1 MAAKLAV
8 TRAPEPAE
16 RASNVMGTV
25 RYLVRFVAIC
35 AAVSVIG
42 SALTFLLVPQ
52 LAAIGSANHGV
63 AAPINLDALPQRSL
77 IYDSKG
83 GVAATLFAD
92 QNRSSV
98 PLSQVPHSVQ
108 AAVLAV
114 EDENFYSHKG
124 INLRATIR
132 ALFTNVSSGEV
143 QQGGSTITMQL
154 IKNSLPAP
162 KRDLERKTQEAVLAW
177 RLEQVMSKNQILE
190 RYLNTVYFGNG
201 AYGVQAAAEVYFGKN
216 VSDLDWPEAALL
228 ASLIRDPRD
237 YDPFT
242 NPSLAIER
250 RHLALQR
257 LVETGNLSQ
266 GEADLYNFTPL
277 PTVPSQ
283 IAEPPRDY
291 FLDQVKQ
298 LLLDDPSFNLGSDYT
313 ERYNAVFEGG
323 LHIYTT
329 LDPTL
334 QTKALDARNGTL
346 PGQDP
351 NGLFV
356 INGASRDVAQD
367 CPQLNDGNGH
377 CRGTIAMVSVDPATG
392 AVRNLVGGPGFD
404 KWKYDLATQATR
416 QPGSSMKAFVLAT
429 ALEQGINVTDTI
441 SGSTCSFPNPQ
452 GTPNPYTQKGESG
465 TETLIK
471 QLASSVNCAFLRL
484 GQIVGI
490 NNVIA
495 QARKM
500 GVTSPLKNVVSFP
513 LGVNDVSPLEMA
525 GAYAAIDNDGVLN
538 APYFIDKIT
547 DSTGKVIYQH
557 TPTPTRV
564 MSEQSARQETVAMQ
578 AVVTSGTG
586 TQAQLPNGRPA
597 AGKTGTT
604 DEHGDAWFIGF
615 TPQLTTAVWMGSP
628 ESVVPMQNV
637 GGINVFGGTFPALVW
652 HNFMAQAMDGL
663 PVVGFTPPGP
673 TPPSK
678 FLALPFENFRNN
690 TPPRSGGTRN
700 TPTTPAPPASPATP
714 APGAPAPAPTA
725 GGNGN
730 GNGNGNGR
738 GNGNGGGG
746 P

>member
-1 MAAKLAV
+1 LLA
-8 TRAPEPAE
+8 RAPEWAG
-16 RASNVMGTV
+16 RASNVMDTV

-35 AAVSVIG
+35 AAVAVIG
-42 SALTFLLVPQ
+42 TALTFLLVPQ
-52 LAAIGSANHGV
+52 LAAIGSANRGV
-63 AAPINLDALPQRSL
+63 AGPVNLDALPQRSL

-83 GVAATLFAD
+83 NVEATLFAD

-98 PLSQVPHSVQ
+98 PLSQVPHTVQ

-177 RLEQVMSKNQILE
+177 RLEKVMSKAQILE

-228 ASLIRDPRD
+228 ASMIRDPRD

-242 NPSLAIER
+242 NPALAIER

-257 LVETGNLSQ
+257 LVDTGNLSQ

-283 IAEPPRDY
+283 ISEPPRDY
-291 FLDQVKQ
+291 FVDQVKQ

-323 LHIYTT
+323 LRIYTT
-329 LDPTL
+329 LDPAL
-334 QTKALDARNGTL
+334 QVQAVAARNDTL

-356 INGASRDVAQD
+356 INGGTRDVSKD
-367 CPQLNDGNGH
+367 CPQLNDGKGH
-377 CRGTIAMVSVDPATG
+377 CLGTIAMVSVDPATG

-441 SGSTCSFPNPQ
+441 SGSTCSIPNPQ
-452 GTPNPYTQKGESG
+452 GTPNPYVQPGESG
-465 TETLIK
+465 TDTLIK

-525 GAYAAIDNDGVLN
+525 GAYAAIDNDGVFN
-538 APYFIDKIT
+538 TPYFIDKIT
-547 DSTGKVIYQH
+547 DSNGKVIYQH
-557 TPTPTRV
+557 TATPTRV
-564 MSEQSARQETVAMQ
+564 MSQQSAREETVAMQ

-586 TQAQLPNGRPA
+586 TQARLPGGRPA

-652 HNFMAQAMDGL
+652 HNFMASAMDGL

-673 TPPSK
+673 TPPST
-678 FLALPFENFRNN
+678 FLAIPFENQRG
-690 TPPRSGGTRN
+690 TTPRSGGSRTTPTRPVSPN
-700 TPTTPAPPASPATP
+700 RPAPTPTTPAP
-714 APGAPAPAPTA
+714 APAPAPGPA
-725 GGNGN
+725 PG

-738 GNGNGGGG
+738 GNGNGNGGG

>member
-1 MAAKLAV
+1 M
-8 TRAPEPAE
+8 RAPERAQ
-16 RASNVMGTV
+16 RASNVMTTV

-35 AAVSVIG
+35 AAAAVIG

-52 LAAIGSANHGV
+52 LATIGSANRGV
-63 AAPINLDALPQRSL
+63 AAPINLDALPQRSI
-77 IYDSKG
+77 IYDSNG
-83 GVAATLFAD
+83 NVSATLFAD

-98 PLSQVPHSVQ
+98 PLSRVPHTVQ

-124 INLRATIR
+124 INLRATLR
-132 ALFTNVSSGEV
+132 ALFTNVSKGEV

-154 IKNSLPAP
+154 IKNALHAP

-177 RLEQVMSKNQILE
+177 RLEQVMSKSEILE

-201 AYGVQAAAEVYFGKN
+201 AYGVQAAAELYFGKN
-216 VSDLDWPEAALL
+216 VGDLNWPEAALL

-242 NPSLAIER
+242 NPALAIER
-250 RHLALQR
+250 RHLTLER

-277 PTVPSQ
+277 PTAQSQ
-283 IAEPPRDY
+283 IVEPPKDY
-291 FLDQVKQ
+291 FVDQVKQ

-323 LHIYTT
+323 LRIYTT
-329 LDPTL
+329 LDPAL
-334 QTKALDARNGTL
+334 QLKAIAARNGTL

-356 INGASRDVAQD
+356 ISGGTRNVARD
-367 CPQLNDGNGH
+367 CPALNDGGSH
-377 CRGTIAMVSVDPATG
+377 CLGTIAMVSVDPATG

-404 KWKYDLATQATR
+404 KWKYDLAMQATR
-416 QPGSSMKAFVLAT
+416 QPGSSMKAFVLAA
-429 ALEQGINVTDTI
+429 ALENGIHVTDTI
-441 SGSTCSFPNPQ
+441 SGSTCTIPNPQ

-465 TETLIK
+465 TQSLIR
-471 QLASSVNCAFLRL
+471 QLASSVNSAFLRL

-490 NNVIA
+490 NKVID

-525 GAYAAIDNDGVLN
+525 GAYAAIGNDGVFN
-538 APYFIDKIT
+538 PPYFIDKIT
-547 DSTGKVIYQH
+547 DSNDNVIYQH
-557 TPTPTRV
+557 TSTPTRV
-564 MSEQSARQETVAMQ
+564 MSAQSAREETVAMQ

-586 TQAQLPNGRPA
+586 TQAQLPGGRPT

-615 TPQLTTAVWMGSP
+615 TPQLATAVWMGSP

-652 HNFMAQAMDGL
+652 HNFMVQAMDGL
-663 PVVGFTPPGP
+663 PVLGWPAPGP
-673 TPPSK
+673 SPPPS
-678 FLALPFENFRNN
+678 FLAMPFENLRP
-690 TPPRSGGTRN
+690 TSPRSGGSR
-700 TPTTPAPPASPATP
+700 TTPPLAPAVPTVPSPGPAATP
-714 APGAPAPAPTA
+714 GA
-725 GGNGN
+725 GNQ
-730 GNGNGNGR
+730 NGR
-738 GNGNGGGG
+738 GNGNGNNGGG
-746 P
+746 GGR